1 MKLTKSVLLALTR
14 HGRKNATAAA
24 AVATTVSLDNR
35 CVVISQQR
43 LIQTTSV
50 KNIHIDSSHSNN
62 TDSTTS
68 NLEKPHAHHQH
79 HEQSGGENTKPT
91 LTLLDKYHQL
101 VKSKILTYD
110 PRQFEIVLQLS
121 YFHSKAATYKAEIL
135 VDESMSTATNLTAML
150 KRFFGPS
157 SDKIEYEDENGK
169 AFRVKPKVKS
179 VYLYGGV
186 GKNIFS
192 QSLTFYKLA
201 YLK

>member
-1 MKLTKSVLLALTR
+1 M
-14 HGRKNATAAA
+14 
-24 AVATTVSLDNR
+24 
-35 CVVISQQR
+35 
-43 LIQTTSV
+43 

-62 TDSTTS
+62 TDSNTS
-68 NLEKPHAHHQH
+68 NLEKPHVHHH

-135 VDESMSTATNLTAML
+135 IDESMSTATNLTAML
-150 KRFFGPS
+150 KRFFGAS

-186 GKNIFS
+186 GKNIFPS
-192 QSLTFYKLA
+192 Q
-201 YLK
+201 